1 MAESD
6 LVLFAA
12 AWVPFNLG
20 LHLAMHRVGME
31 RRLHWMFGVLMWVA
45 PFVGGLFA
53 AIEVV
58 QRRRALAGG
67 PAPSPVEDN
76 ATAPAL
82 IAVPQGPAF
91 DVLAHLVQE
100 QGVPLLD
107 WQAVEA
113 WADGHDNL
121 DDQRLARSIAG
132 RGWLLHLRDALG
144 NDFAVLETPTCLLLS
159 SLPASQAQAMAD
171 YVANAR
177 QRIERV
183 LAPLAVFPPLMKTVI
198 VVFGSTEDYYHYVS
212 LYYPDEGEFA
222 LSGGMFI
229 GGPCPHFVMVQDD
242 LHAIEPVIVHELT
255 HSAMEGRHLPL
266 WLDEGIAVSTER
278 RVAGLRWVVPTLAE
292 MSAKH
297 ANYWTPESVQAFWRG
312 ASFQRVD
319 DGNSLSY
326 DLAHRLVQHLSRDW
340 PGFVRFV
347 QSVERSD
354 HGNGAVSAHYGFDLG
369 SAAAA
374 VLGLPPQ
381 VGWTPAAPQVPVH

>member
-121 DDQRLARSIAG
+121 AVVS
-132 RGWLLHLRDALG
+132 RD
-144 NDFAVLETPTCLLLS
+144 
-159 SLPASQAQAMAD
+159 
-171 YVANAR
+171 
-177 QRIERV
+177 
-183 LAPLAVFPPLMKTVI
+183 
-198 VVFGSTEDYYHYVS
+198 
-212 LYYPDEGEFA
+212 
-222 LSGGMFI
+222 
-229 GGPCPHFVMVQDD
+229 
-242 LHAIEPVIVHELT
+242 
-255 HSAMEGRHLPL
+255 
-266 WLDEGIAVSTER
+266 
-278 RVAGLRWVVPTLAE
+278 VVPPC
-292 MSAKH
+292 AK
-297 ANYWTPESVQAFWRG
+297 P
-312 ASFQRVD
+312 
-319 DGNSLSY
+319 
-326 DLAHRLVQHLSRDW
+326 
-340 PGFVRFV
+340 
-347 QSVERSD
+347 
-354 HGNGAVSAHYGFDLG
+354 
-369 SAAAA
+369 
-374 VLGLPPQ
+374 
-381 VGWTPAAPQVPVH
+381 